1 MQDATGTAEGSFCD
15 EWGRRVPA
23 ARLLETRSLVYAGL
37 VSYSVYLWHEPLIR
51 WLAAHDLTFHGRWAD
66 AGNVALV
73 TTLTLA
79 IATVSYLLVERPA
92 ISLRTR
98 RRAPSAA
105 SDRAQARSEPLAEH
119 G

>member
-1 MQDATGTAEGSFCD
+1 M
-15 EWGRRVPA
+15 
-23 ARLLETRSLVYAGL
+23 LETRFLVYAGV

-66 AGNVALV
+66 AGNVVLV
-73 TTLTLA
+73 TALTLA

-92 ISLRTR
+92 MSLRTR
-98 RRAPSAA
+98 RRARGRRVGQRPGEVGTAR
-105 SDRAQARSEPLAEH
+105 RARLTPVRSSIVPRA